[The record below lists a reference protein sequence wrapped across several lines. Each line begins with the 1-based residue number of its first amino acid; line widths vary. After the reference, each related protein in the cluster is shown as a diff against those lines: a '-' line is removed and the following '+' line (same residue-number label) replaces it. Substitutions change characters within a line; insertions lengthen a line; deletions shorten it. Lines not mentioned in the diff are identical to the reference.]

1 MRNFLL
7 TTTLAATLGL
17 SLSVACAD
25 DGFSMVSPET
35 AATRATTP
43 STPMKLFAGV
53 SHSEALPHALEALK
67 PHLEKRNI
75 EKPKSE
81 TPVVAIMPPPAKPP
95 DKLEAAQASLAS
107 AVAATKPPVLAG
119 QVLAQ
124 PYLPA
129 FGVAHE
135 TSNRSTA
142 PVLQTQAQ
150 VQHYTTQWFMLPS
163 WMAGLWLKTGDMTTQ
178 VTDLRTGHT
187 SNVNEWTENRLQVVY
202 GHQRDAR
209 GNYWHVNLLPAE
221 RDGNS
226 AGKLV
231 RFVIVSQ
238 ACEQSTPQQLMTR
251 THYLVSESTP
261 WNHQIVDT
269 YQQESLN
276 HFALLS
282 NGTMNNSSSNRVFTY
297 QGAPVRDGY
306 LESNYAKIAQFS
318 PVVTMNGIDLRAS
331 LNDFLRSHGM
341 ANLAQ

>member
-1 MRNFLL
+1 MRNSLL
-7 TTTLAATLGL
+7 AATLAVTLGL
-17 SLSVACAD
+17 SLTIARAD
-25 DGFSMVSPET
+25 DGFSMVSPDT
-35 AATRATTP
+35 AATTATTP
-43 STPMKLFAGV
+43 STPTKLFAGV
-53 SHSEALPHALEALK
+53 SHSEALPLAHEALK
-67 PHLEKRNI
+67 PHLEKRTI

-81 TPVVAIMPPPAKPP
+81 TPVIALMPPLAKPP
-95 DKLEAAQASLAS
+95 VKLEAAQTSPSA
-107 AVAATKPPVLAG
+107 AVAATRPPVLAG

-129 FGVAHE
+129 FGVARE

-142 PVLQTQAQ
+142 PVLQAQAQ
-150 VQHYTTQWFMLPS
+150 VQHYTAQWFMLPS
-163 WMAGLWLKTGDMTTQ
+163 WMAGVWLKTGDMTTQ

-187 SNVNEWTENRLQVVY
+187 SNVNEWTENRLQAVY

-231 RFVIVSQ
+231 RFVIVAQ
-238 ACEQSTPQQLMTR
+238 TCEQSTPQQLMTR

-261 WNHQIVDT
+261 WNHQVVDT

-276 HFALLS
+276 HYALLP

-297 QGAPVRDGY
+297 QGAPVRDGH

-318 PVVTMNGIDLRAS
+318 PVMTMNGVDLHAS
-331 LNDFLRSHGM
+331 LNDYLRSHGM